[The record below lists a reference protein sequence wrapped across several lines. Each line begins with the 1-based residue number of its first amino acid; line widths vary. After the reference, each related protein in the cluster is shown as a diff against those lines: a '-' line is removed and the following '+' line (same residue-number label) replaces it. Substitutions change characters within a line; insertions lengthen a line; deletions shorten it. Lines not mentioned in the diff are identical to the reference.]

1 MLRTPSMMLV
11 ALLLSACG
19 GSQPSDPVPEPV
31 APAAPEAPAEE
42 TPTEEAEPEAAEEAP
57 PEAAPIQVGKLEVV
71 LQGKGGKPTGKLTLA
86 PDGTVKS
93 SKDGKIVLRFV
104 NNELQDADGRW
115 VLRVEAEG
123 AVKTRMTE
131 TVMKDGKIE
140 SEKDSVET
148 LGNIEGESFR
158 GKSTLKVNDDGSVS
172 MTDAEG
178 KEHPDAKLIKV
189 NGVTPATRHA
199 ATLLIIAAL
208 TPTKMTTSSSS
219 SPASPVPATPQKK

>member
-93 SKDGKIVLRFV
+93 SKDGKIV
-104 NNELQDADGRW
+104 LQDADGRW